1 MIAAGFSSGL
11 FLYDSDRIQFRPFF
25 CRLVSALRSRFGK
38 ELCSFDASG
47 VVRLFC
53 CLVSALRSRF
63 RKELCSFDASGVVS
77 VPSSGIKNNR
87 GKQRLLIPSFK
98 DLTILTVIFTFRLR
112 SK

>member
-1 MIAAGFSSGL
+1 MAGHCSGYYYI
-11 FLYDSDRIQFRPFF
+11 FIYDSGRIQFRPFF
-25 CRLVSALRSRFGK
+25 CRLVSAS
-38 ELCSFDASG
+38 S
-47 VVRLFC
+47 
-53 CLVSALRSRF
+53 SRF
-63 RKELCSFDASGVVS
+63 RNVPCSFDASGVVS